1 MEFSYNDLKVLKSL
15 VQEFDKEEFEI
26 FKTGSLFCLKVW
38 FDFEYLQSLTSLSL
52 SEGKIS
58 DHYVVFNLDKD
69 EELQINFKK
78 TIVEGDRLFDIIK
91 KPKKQLKSIK
101 LILQVVKDKKL
112 FKNLSLLK
120 NFDKVSREKAIEL
133 SKDSHGIFEDQRV
146 KEIKNI
152 QEVKT
157 TEKEPDE
164 ERVLEITETKSLELV
179 EHTDSS
185 DVTIQELVEISQQEL
200 GVIISYKLGVIR
212 KMIEKRVFTALIK
225 SIYKYFIK
233 HIILTTLSTIE
244 EKNPEIFEKQTK
256 QQVLSHI
263 LEQCKNVGYF
273 NKITKGSSIVKS
285 SNPYIEFGKTMR
297 PKIKEQHPEMS
308 AKDIFKMI
316 AQMWRERKQ

>member
-112 FKNLSLLK
+112 FKNFE
-120 NFDKVSREKAIEL
+120 NFDKISRKKALEL
-133 SKDSHGIFEDQRV
+133 SKDSHGIFEDQRR
-146 KEIKNI
+146 KEKN
-152 QEVKT
+152 E
-157 TEKEPDE
+157 EKKSE
-164 ERVLEITETKSLELV
+164 ENRVIEINETKMIEQSESKASIDS
-179 EHTDSS
+179 TNSS
-185 DVTIQELVEISQQEL
+185 DVTIQELAEVSQQEL
-200 GVIISYKLGVIR
+200 GVIVSYKLGIIR
-212 KMIEKRVFTALIK
+212 KMIEKRVFTAMIK

-244 EKNPEIFEKQTK
+244 EKNPDVYQKQTK
-256 QQVLSHI
+256 QQLLSHI

-273 NKITKGSSIVKS
+273 NKITKGSSVVKT
-285 SNPYIEFGKTMR
+285 SNPYIEFGKAMR

-308 AKDIFKMI
+308 AKDIFKTI

>member
-26 FKTGSLFCLKVW
+26 FKTCSLFCLKVW

-69 EELQINFKK
+69 EELQVNFKK

-112 FKNLSLLK
+112 FKNFE

-146 KEIKNI
+146 KDVKNV
-152 QEVKT
+152 EKLKAN
-157 TEKEPDE
+157 EKEPDE
-164 ERVLEITETKSLELV
+164 RQVLEITETKTPELV
-179 EHTDSS
+179 ENSDSS
-185 DVTIQELVEISQQEL
+185 DVTIQELTEISQQEL

-244 EKNPEIFEKQTK
+244 EKNPEVYEHKTK
-256 QQVLSHI
+256 QQLLSHI

-273 NKITKGSSIVKS
+273 NKITKGSSPVKN
-285 SNPYIEFGKTMR
+285 SNPYIEFGKAMR

-308 AKDIFKMI
+308 AKDIFKTI

>member
-52 SEGKIS
+52 SEGKIT
-58 DHYVVFNLDKD
+58 DNYVVFNLDKD
-69 EELQINFKK
+69 EELQVNFKK

-112 FKNLSLLK
+112 FKNFE
-120 NFDKVSREKAIEL
+120 NFDKVTKGKAIEL

-146 KEIKNI
+146 KEVKKN
-152 QEVKT
+152 
-157 TEKEPDE
+157 EKESDQN
-164 ERVLEITETKSLELV
+164 RVIGLNETKTFEQSESK
-179 EHTDSS
+179 TSIDSTNSS
-185 DVTIQELVEISQQEL
+185 DVTIQELAEISQQEL

-212 KMIEKRVFTALIK
+212 KMIEKRVYTALIK

-244 EKNPEIFEKQTK
+244 EKNPELYKHKTK
-256 QQVLSHI
+256 QQLLSHI

-273 NKITKGSSIVKS
+273 NKITKGSSGVKTP
-285 SNPYIEFGKTMR
+285 NPYIEFGKAMR
-297 PKIKEQHPEMS
+297 PKIKERHPEIS
-308 AKDIFKMI
+308 AKDIFKTI